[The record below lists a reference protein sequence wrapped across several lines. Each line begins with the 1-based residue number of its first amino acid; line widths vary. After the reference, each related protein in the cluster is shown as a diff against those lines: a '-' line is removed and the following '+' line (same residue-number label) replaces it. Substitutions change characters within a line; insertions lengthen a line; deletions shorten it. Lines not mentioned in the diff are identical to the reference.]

1 MDVEAPWDDSKII
14 PEKKSLVLP
23 VILRSKP
30 WSCLGVGYTDHTN
43 IKEQLNLKLNLKL
56 KIDAHGKKK
65 VEFKPGRCV
74 WSFSLSQAPSYE
86 AIFMLN

>member
-1 MDVEAPWDDSKII
+1 MRQQEII
-14 PEKKSLVLP
+14 PEKKILALP
-23 VILRSKP
+23 IILRSKP
-30 WSCLGVGYTDHTN
+30 FWCLGVGYSNHTN

-74 WSFSLSQAPSYE
+74 
-86 AIFMLN
+86 